1 MNVLDIPRFQPVQDS
16 LDFVRGHPESLG
28 GQDIAEIFNS
38 IGMELTLIRTSIKSV
53 FPKASEDFPDMLPVL
68 GGIIRIDEDVIKVD
82 DNRNVNHVGKDV
94 VHKTLESGR
103 SVSETERHNQ
113 PFKRPVASP
122 ECGLPFVSVGDADK
136 MIGMPE
142 VDFGVNPG
150 FPGGIQK
157 ISK

>member
-1 MNVLDIPRFQPVQDS
+1 
-16 LDFVRGHPESLG
+16 
-28 GQDIAEIFNS
+28 
-38 IGMELTLIRTSIKSV
+38 MELTFIRTSVKSV
-53 FPKASEDFPDMLPVL
+53 FPKASEDFSDMLPVL

-94 VHKTLESGR
+94 VHKMLESSW
-103 SVSETERHNQ
+103 SVGETERHNQ
-113 PFKRPVASP
+113 PFKRPITSL
-122 ECGLPFVSVGDADK
+122 ECSLPFVSVSNADK
-136 MIGMPE
+136 IIGMPK